1 MNYLV
6 SKLKQIFGAVN
17 RRLTAIALADVGDF
31 DGVREILKG
40 GTLDGKELK
49 AK

>member
-1 MNYLV
+1 MIN
-6 SKLKQIFGAVN
+6 KLKRIVGAVN

-31 DGVREILKG
+31 EGVREILKG
-40 GTLDGKELK
+40 GTLDNKKLK